1 LKKRRCLLQVDEF
14 AHGNAGLSKNRWER
28 TLGEL
33 PLRRD
38 NDRSASMIP
47 EFHMTAPLA
56 NLYEANLSERSNG
69 LLARHNG

>member
-1 LKKRRCLLQVDEF
+1 MNSLTVTPDCRRI
-14 AHGNAGLSKNRWER
+14 AGSVPR
-28 TLGEL
+28 GEL

-47 EFHMTAPLA
+47 EFHMTASLA